1 MIDFKLKLVLTVLS
15 SVLFALIFIMLALV
29 LPTGKGSSYAKQEK
43 AAETQFDK
51 MSKGMREGF
60 KK

>member
-15 SVLFALIFIMLALV
+15 SMLFSLVFILLALV
-29 LPTGKGSSYAKQEK
+29 LPTGSSNYDTSSTNSP
-43 AAETQFDK
+43 ETQFQK